1 MDFLKEHLAG
11 HHYHWNTSSNG
22 TAFTG
27 MPGRR
32 LFDPFNGL
40 QVLYIINYFGQSIG
54 LLTLEAGRTLEQM
67 MLKQLPEEIKSEV
80 AVFNWLRVQYLYHS
94 H

>member
-1 MDFLKEHLAG
+1 MHFLKEHLAG
-11 HHYHWNTSSNG
+11 HHYYWNTISDT

-27 MPGRR
+27 TPGRR
-32 LFDPFNGL
+32 LFDPFNGQ

-54 LLTLEAGRTLEQM
+54 ILTEEAGRTLEEM
-67 MLKQLPEEIKSEV
+67 MLKQLPEEVKSEV

-94 H
+94 N